1 MDTRENIKG
10 LFNMRPITEETSDQI
25 TPESIALDKLIGEE
39 LDAIRSYRTELE
51 TVQAENVKDRFLEI
65 ITDEQEHVRELAE
78 LASTYDQGVY
88 NKYSTDPEFIE
99 ATAPTDKTVTE
110 ATSMD
115 HSFTIEY
122 KENGKTQYSS
132 VNARTEQDALNLFN
146 NTTKSQGRNVQGAKV
161 VVQDTEIDESK
172 QDDLKAKV
180 KDYLNYHLSNHDE
193 YIPTV
198 RDIKVL
204 GKSDDGTVTVEATYD
219 AYVTIP
225 YGEDPETGEVLYDR
239 DTETRTDVVNIR
251 ESIKRVFKEA
261 LGDEPETTDQEY
273 TSAATSINS
282 TKLPALFKM
291 VTFRDGS
298 LNLDYGGGKFDN
310 VASYLMDTYGATNL
324 VYDPYNRTPDHNKSV
339 LDQVRKNGGADTVTC
354 SNVLNVI
361 KEPGARLSVIR
372 NCKNY
377 LKTGGTAYFTVYEGS
392 GTGEGSPT
400 KSGYQL
406 NKKTDQYVDEI
417 SQVFSNV
424 TRKGK
429 LIIAK

>member
-1 MDTRENIKG
+1 MDTRESIKG
-10 LFNMRPITEETSDQI
+10 LFNTRPITEETSDQI

-51 TVQAENVKDRFLEI
+51 TVQAENVKNRFLEI

-78 LASTYDQGVY
+78 LANTYDQEIY
-88 NKYSTDPEFIE
+88 NKYSTDPEFM
-99 ATAPTDKTVTE
+99 E
-110 ATSMD
+110 ATSLD
-115 HSFTIEY
+115 KSVTESTDPSFTIEY

-132 VNARTEQDALNLFN
+132 VTAKSEQEALSLFDK
-146 NTTKSQGRNVQGAKV
+146 TAKAQGRNVQNTKV

-193 YIPTV
+193 YIPIV

-251 ESIKRVFKEA
+251 ESIRRVFKEA
-261 LGDEPETTDQEY
+261 LEDEPETTDQEY

-324 VYDPYNRTPDHNKSV
+324 VYDPYNRTPEHNKSV

-361 KEPGARLSVIR
+361 KEPEARLSVIR

-400 KSGYQL
+400 KAGYQL

-429 LIIAK
+429 LIIAR

>member
-10 LFNMRPITEETSDQI
+10 LFNTRPITEETSDQI

-78 LASTYDQGVY
+78 LANTYDQGVY

-99 ATAPTDKTVTE
+99 ATASTNKTVTE
-110 ATSMD
+110 ATGTD

-132 VNARTEQDALNLFN
+132 VNAKSEQDALALFN

-161 VVQDTEIDESK
+161 VIQDTEIDESK
-172 QDDLKAKV
+172 QDDLRVKV
-180 KDYLNYHLSNHDE
+180 QDYINHHLSGYDE
-193 YIPTV
+193 YVPTV
-198 RDIKVL
+198 RDIQIL
-204 GKSDDGTVTVEATYD
+204 GKSEDGTLTVKATYD
-219 AYVTIP
+219 VDVAIP
-225 YGEDPETGEVLYDR
+225 YEEDPETGKVVWDR
-239 DTETRTDVVNIR
+239 DTETRTDVISIR
-251 ESIKRVFKEA
+251 ESIRQLFKEA

-339 LDQVRKNGGADTVTC
+339 LDQVHKNGGADTVTC

-400 KSGYQL
+400 KAGYQL

>member
-1 MDTRENIKG
+1 MYTRENIKG
-10 LFNMRPITEETSDQI
+10 LFNTRPITEETSDQI

-51 TVQAENVKDRFLEI
+51 TVQAAEVKDRFLEI

-78 LASTYDQGVY
+78 LANTYDQGVY
-88 NKYSTDPEFIE
+88 TKYSTDPEFIE

-110 ATSMD
+110 ATSTD

-132 VNARTEQDALNLFN
+132 VNAESEQDALALFN
-146 NTTKSQGRNVQGAKV
+146 KTVKSQGRNVQNTKV

-172 QDDLKAKV
+172 QDDLRVKV
-180 KDYLNYHLSNHDE
+180 RVKEYLKYHLSNHDE
-193 YIPTV
+193 DIPTV
-198 RDIKVL
+198 RDI
-204 GKSDDGTVTVEATYD
+204 
-219 AYVTIP
+219 
-225 YGEDPETGEVLYDR
+225 
-239 DTETRTDVVNIR
+239 R
-251 ESIKRVFKEA
+251 ESIRRLFKEA
-261 LGDEPETTDQEY
+261 LEDEPETTDQEY

-361 KEPGARLSVIR
+361 KEPEARLSVIR

-400 KSGYQL
+400 KAGYQL

>member
-10 LFNMRPITEETSDQI
+10 LFNTKPITEETSDQI

-78 LASTYDQGVY
+78 LANTYDQGVY
-88 NKYSTDPEFIE
+88 NKYSTDPEFVE

-122 KENGKTQYSS
+122 RENGKTQYSS
-132 VNARTEQDALNLFN
+132 VNARTEQDALALFN
-146 NTTKSQGRNVQGAKV
+146 KTVKSQGRNVQNTKV
-161 VVQDTEIDESK
+161 VVQDTEIDESV
-172 QDDLKAKV
+172 QDDK
-180 KDYLNYHLSNHDE
+180 LN
-193 YIPTV
+193 
-198 RDIKVL
+198 
-204 GKSDDGTVTVEATYD
+204 
-219 AYVTIP
+219 
-225 YGEDPETGEVLYDR
+225 

-251 ESIKRVFKEA
+251 ESIRRVFKEA
-261 LGDEPETTDQEY
+261 LEDEPETPDQEY

-324 VYDPYNRTPDHNKSV
+324 VYDPYNRTPEHNKSV

-361 KEPGARLSVIR
+361 KEPEARLSVIR

>member
-10 LFNMRPITEETSDQI
+10 LFNLKSIKEEVTGQI
-25 TPESIALDKLIGEE
+25 TPESVALDKLISEE

-78 LASTYDQGVY
+78 LANTYDQGVY
-88 NKYSTDPEFIE
+88 DKYSTDPEFIE
-99 ATAPTDKTVTE
+99 ATASAYKTVTE
-110 ATSMD
+110 DASTD

-122 KENGKTQYSS
+122 KEDGKTQYSS
-132 VNARTEQDALNLFN
+132 VSAKSEQDALNLFN
-146 NTTKSQGRNVQGAKV
+146 NTTKSQGRKVQGAKV
-161 VVQDTEIDESK
+161 VIQDTEIDESV
-172 QDDLKAKV
+172 QDDKLKKKV
-180 KDYLNYHLSNHDE
+180 KYYLNHHLGSGED
-193 YIPTV
+193 YVPTV
-198 RDIKVL
+198 ID
-204 GKSDDGTVTVEATYD
+204 
-219 AYVTIP
+219 
-225 YGEDPETGEVLYDR
+225 
-239 DTETRTDVVNIR
+239 VNIR
-251 ESIKRVFKEA
+251 ESIRRLFKEA
-261 LGDEPETTDQEY
+261 LEDEPETADQEY

-324 VYDPYNRTPDHNKSV
+324 VYDPYNRTPEHNKSV

-361 KEPGARLSVIR
+361 KEPEARLSVIR

-400 KSGYQL
+400 KAGYQL

>member
-51 TVQAENVKDRFLEI
+51 TVQAENVKNRFLEI

-78 LASTYDQGVY
+78 LANTYDQEIY
-88 NKYSTDPEFIE
+88 NKYSTDPEFM
-99 ATAPTDKTVTE
+99 E
-110 ATSMD
+110 ATSLD
-115 HSFTIEY
+115 KSVTESTDPSFTIEY

-132 VNARTEQDALNLFN
+132 VTAKSEQEALSLFDK
-146 NTTKSQGRNVQGAKV
+146 TAKAQGRNVQNTKV

-193 YIPTV
+193 YIPIV

-251 ESIKRVFKEA
+251 ESIRRVFKEA
-261 LGDEPETTDQEY
+261 LEDEPETTDQEY

-361 KEPGARLSVIR
+361 KEPEARLSVIR

-377 LKTGGTAYFTVYEGS
+377 LKPGGTAYFTVYEGS

>member
-1 MDTRENIKG
+1 MNTRENIKG
-10 LFNMRPITEETSDQI
+10 LFNLKSIKEEVTDQI
-25 TPESIALDKLIGEE
+25 TPESVALDKLISEE

-78 LASTYDQGVY
+78 LANTYDQGVY
-88 NKYSTDPEFIE
+88 DKYSTDPEFIE
-99 ATAPTDKTVTE
+99 ATASVDKTVTE
-110 ATSMD
+110 DASTD

-122 KENGKTQYSS
+122 KEDGKTQYSS
-132 VNARTEQDALNLFN
+132 VSAKSEQDALNLFN

-161 VVQDTEIDESK
+161 VIQDTEIDESV
-172 QDDLKAKV
+172 QDDKMKKKV
-180 KDYLNYHLSNHDE
+180 KSYLNRHLGSGED
-193 YIPTV
+193 YVPTV
-198 RDIKVL
+198 ID
-204 GKSDDGTVTVEATYD
+204 
-219 AYVTIP
+219 
-225 YGEDPETGEVLYDR
+225 
-239 DTETRTDVVNIR
+239 VNIR
-251 ESIKRVFKEA
+251 ESIRRLFKEA
-261 LGDEPETTDQEY
+261 LEDEPETADQEY

-324 VYDPYNRTPDHNKSV
+324 VYDPYNRTPEHNKSV

-361 KEPGARLSVIR
+361 KEPEARLSVIR

-400 KSGYQL
+400 KAGYQL